1 MRYRDPQIRMRAQ
14 PPDLGVAVSNGF
26 HKMHLATAARE
37 ANDRGL
43 LKLLVTGAYP
53 TPAFRRLLRAL
64 PVRGPARLRRVEDRD
79 EEIPLGRVQ
88 VLFLPELLEQLAR
101 RLARVPLLRRL
112 SEKLTV
118 ATYRLY
124 GRKAARALARAHG
137 AQIFHF
143 RAGFGGSSID
153 KARELGMLILCDE
166 ALVHPRLFG
175 ILIDDRGRMPSRE
188 SPLPPPA
195 DEISKAALE
204 DLDRSDA
211 VVVSSPFVKETFMRA
226 GWSPERVHVAYTGI
240 DENFFHYGELPVPR
254 RSAPTGPLPLL
265 FASVLSRRK
274 GAETLVEALE
284 LVGSRIDWD
293 LVVAG
298 PVAPDIAAKH
308 RPFFADPRV
317 EVLGNLARPEF
328 KAQLIARGVFPFPS
342 NAEGSARAV
351 WEALACG
358 CYVIT
363 TPNAGSI
370 VEDGVH
376 GALVPPGDAEALAE
390 AIIAADADRERI
402 AEIGNRN
409 AELIASSYRQSAY
422 GDALTRIYADLAQ
435 GEGHTSSVPAEASAP
450 RNRA

>member
-1 MRYRDPQIRMRAQ
+1 MRAQ

-37 ANDRGL
+37 ANDRGF

-53 TPAFRRLLRAL
+53 TPAFRRLMRAL
-64 PVRGPARLRRVEDRD
+64 PVRGPARLRRLEHRD
-79 EEIPLGRVQ
+79 EEIPLEQVQ

-101 RLARVPLLRRL
+101 ALARVPLLRRL

-124 GRKAARALARAHG
+124 GRRAARALARAQG
-137 AQIFHF
+137 AQIYHF

-153 KARELGMLILCDE
+153 RARELGMLMLCDQ
-166 ALVHPRLFG
+166 ALVHPALLSPLVDG
-175 ILIDDRGRMPSRE
+175 RGRMPDPDA
-188 SPLPPPA
+188 PLPPPA
-195 DEISKAALE
+195 DAIARAALE
-204 DLDRSDA
+204 DLGRSDA

-226 GWSPERVHVAYTGI
+226 GWNPERVHVAYTGI
-240 DENFFHYGELPVPR
+240 DENFFQSGEIPVPR
-254 RSAPTGPLPLL
+254 RSAPSGPLPLL
-265 FASVLSRRK
+265 FASALSRRK
-274 GAETLVEALE
+274 GAETLIEALE

-298 PVAPDIAAKH
+298 PVGPDIAAEH
-308 RPFFADPRV
+308 PPFFEDARV
-317 EVLGNLARPEF
+317 VILGSLARPEF
-328 KAQLIARGVFPFPS
+328 KAQMIARGVFVFPS

-376 GALVPPGDAEALAE
+376 GALVPPGDAEALTE
-390 AIIAADADRERI
+390 AIVAADSDRERI

-435 GEGHTSSVPAEASAP
+435 GEGHTSSVPAEASGP
-450 RNRA
+450 RN

>member
-1 MRYRDPQIRMRAQ
+1 MREQ

-37 ANDRGL
+37 ANDRGF
-43 LKLLVTGAYP
+43 LKLFVTGAYP

-64 PVRGPARLRRVEDRD
+64 PVRGPARLRRLEYRD
-79 EEIPLGRVQ
+79 EGIPLERLQ
-88 VLFLPELLEQLAR
+88 VLFWPELLEQLGRA
-101 RLARVPLLRRL
+101 LARVPVLRRL
-112 SEKLTV
+112 SEKFAV

-124 GRKAARALARAHG
+124 GRKAARALTRAEG

-143 RAGFGGSSID
+143 RAGFGGRSID
-153 KARELGMLILCDE
+153 RARGLGMVTLADQ
-166 ALVHPRLFG
+166 ALVHPQLLG
-175 ILIDDRGRMPSRE
+175 PLVDRGGRMPDPD

-195 DEISKAALE
+195 DAIAKAALE
-204 DLDRSDA
+204 DLNRSDA

-226 GWSPERVHVAYTGI
+226 GWSPERVHVAHTAI
-240 DENFFHYGELPVPR
+240 DENFFHYGEVPR
-254 RSAPTGPLPLL
+254 RSVPSGPLPLL

-274 GAETLVEALE
+274 GAETLIEALE

-298 PVAPDIAAKH
+298 QVGPDVAAKH
-308 RPFFADPRV
+308 RRFLAGPRV

-328 KAQLIARGVFPFPS
+328 KAQLIARGVFVFPT

-390 AIIAADADRERI
+390 AILAADSDRNRI
-402 AEIGNRN
+402 AQIGNRN

-435 GEGHTSSVPAEASAP
+435 GEGHTSGVPAEVSAP
-450 RNRA
+450 RNGA

>member
-1 MRYRDPQIRMRAQ
+1 MRTQT
-14 PPDLGVAVSNGF
+14 PDLGVAVSNGF

-37 ANDRGL
+37 ANERGF

-64 PVRGPARLRRVEDRD
+64 PVRGTARLRRLEHRD
-79 EEIPLGRVQ
+79 EDIPLDRVQ
-88 VLFLPELLEQLAR
+88 VLFLPELLEQSAR
-101 RLARVPLLRRL
+101 ALARVPLLRRL

-124 GRKAARALARAHG
+124 GRKAARALGRAQG
-137 AQIFHF
+137 AQIYHF
-143 RAGFGGSSID
+143 RAGFGGRSID
-153 KARELGMLILCDE
+153 RARELGMLTVSDQ
-166 ALVHPRLFG
+166 AMVHPRLLG
-175 ILIDDRGRMPSRE
+175 PLVDGRGRMPDPDA
-188 SPLPPPA
+188 PLPPPA
-195 DEISKAALE
+195 DAIARAALE
-204 DLDRSDA
+204 DFDRSDA

-226 GWSPERVHVAYTGI
+226 GWNPERVHVAYTGI
-240 DENFFHYGELPVPR
+240 DENFFRYGEVPVPR
-254 RSAPTGPLPLL
+254 RPVPRGPLPLL

-274 GAETLVEALE
+274 GAETLIEALE

-298 PVAPDIAAKH
+298 PVGPDIAAKH

-317 EVLGNLARPEF
+317 EVLGSLARPEF
-328 KAQLIARGVFPFPS
+328 KAQLIARGVFAFPS

-376 GALVPPGDAEALAE
+376 GALVPPGDAEQLAD
-390 AIIAADADRERI
+390 AIVAADSDRERI

-409 AELIASSYRQSAY
+409 AELIASSYRQSSY
-422 GDALTRIYADLAQ
+422 GDTLTRIYADLAQ
-435 GEGHTSSVPAEASAP
+435 GEGHTSSVPVEASAP
-450 RNRA
+450 RNGA

>member
-1 MRYRDPQIRMRAQ
+1 MRAQ

-37 ANDRGL
+37 ANDRGF

-64 PVRGPARLRRVEDRD
+64 PVRGTARLRRLEHRGED
-79 EEIPLGRVQ
+79 IPLERVQ
-88 VLFLPELLEQLAR
+88 VLFLPELLERLAR
-101 RLARVPLLRRL
+101 ALARVPLLGRL
-112 SEKLTV
+112 SETLVV

-124 GRKAARALARAHG
+124 GRKAARALVRAQGAR
-137 AQIFHF
+137 IYHF
-143 RAGFGGSSID
+143 RAGFGGRSID
-153 KARELGMLILCDE
+153 RARELGMVTLSDQ
-166 ALVHPRLFG
+166 ALVHPRLLG
-175 ILIDDRGRMPSRE
+175 PLVDGRGRMPDPDA
-188 SPLPPPA
+188 PLPLPTDGIA
-195 DEISKAALE
+195 RAALE
-204 DLDRSDA
+204 DFERSDA

-240 DENFFHYGELPVPR
+240 DENFFEYGQVPVPR
-254 RSAPTGPLPLL
+254 RPVPSGPLPLL

-274 GAETLVEALE
+274 GAETLIEALE

-298 PVAPDIAAKH
+298 PVGRDIAAKH

-317 EVLGNLARPEF
+317 VVLGSLARPEF
-328 KAQLIARGVFPFPS
+328 KAQLIARGVFAFPT

-376 GALVPPGDAEALAE
+376 GALVPPGDAESLAE
-390 AIIAADADRERI
+390 AIVAADSDRERI

-422 GDALTRIYADLAQ
+422 GDALARIYADLAQ
-435 GEGHTSSVPAEASAP
+435 GEGHTSSVPREASAP
-450 RNRA
+450 RNGA

>member
-1 MRYRDPQIRMRAQ
+1 MRVQ
-14 PPDLGVAVSNGF
+14 PPDLGVVVSNGF

-37 ANDRGL
+37 ANDRGF

-64 PVRGPARLRRVEDRD
+64 PVRGPARLRHLEYRD
-79 EEIPLGRVQ
+79 EDIPLERIQ

-101 RLARVPLLRRL
+101 ALARVPLLRRL
-112 SEKLTV
+112 SENLTA

-124 GRKAARALARAHG
+124 GRKAARALARAGG
-137 AQIFHF
+137 AQIYHF
-143 RAGFGGSSID
+143 RAGFGGRSID
-153 KARELGMLILCDE
+153 RARGLGMVTVSDQ
-166 ALVHPRLFG
+166 ALVHPRLLG
-175 ILIDDRGRMPSRE
+175 PLVDGRGRMPDPDA
-188 SPLPPPA
+188 PLPPPA
-195 DEISKAALE
+195 DAIARAALE
-204 DLDRSDA
+204 DFNRSDA

-226 GWSPERVHVAYTGI
+226 GWSPERVHVAYTGV
-240 DENFFHYGELPVPR
+240 DENFFQYGEVPVPR
-254 RSAPTGPLPLL
+254 RSVPSGPLPLV

-274 GAETLVEALE
+274 GAETLIEALE

-298 PVAPDIAAKH
+298 PVGPDIVAKH
-308 RPFFADPRV
+308 RPFLADPRV
-317 EVLGNLARPEF
+317 EVLGYLARPDF
-328 KAQLIARGVFPFPS
+328 KAQLIARGVFAFPT

-390 AIIAADADRERI
+390 AIVAADSDRERI

-409 AELIASSYRQSAY
+409 AELIASSYRQSSY

-435 GEGHTSSVPAEASAP
+435 GEGHTSSVPVEASAP
-450 RNRA
+450 RNGA

>member
-1 MRYRDPQIRMRAQ
+1 MRVQ
-14 PPDLGVAVSNGF
+14 PPDLGVVVSNGF

-37 ANDRGL
+37 ANDRGF

-64 PVRGPARLRRVEDRD
+64 PVRGPARLRHLEYRD
-79 EEIPLGRVQ
+79 EDIPLERIQ

-101 RLARVPLLRRL
+101 ALARVPLLRRL
-112 SEKLTV
+112 SENLTA

-124 GRKAARALARAHG
+124 GRKAARALARAGG
-137 AQIFHF
+137 AQIYHF
-143 RAGFGGSSID
+143 RAGFGGRSID
-153 KARELGMLILCDE
+153 RARELGMLTVADQ
-166 ALVHPRLFG
+166 ALVHPRLLG
-175 ILIDDRGRMPSRE
+175 RLVNGRGRMPDLDA
-188 SPLPPPA
+188 PLPPPA
-195 DEISKAALE
+195 DAIARAALE
-204 DLDRSDA
+204 DFDRSDA

-226 GWSPERVHVAYTGI
+226 GWSPERVHVAYTGV
-240 DENFFHYGELPVPR
+240 DENFFQYGEVPVPR
-254 RSAPTGPLPLL
+254 RSVPSGPLPLV

-274 GAETLVEALE
+274 GAETLIEALE
-284 LVGSRIDWD
+284 IVGSRIDWD

-298 PVAPDIAAKH
+298 PVEPDIAAKH
-308 RPFFADPRV
+308 RAFLADPRV
-317 EVLGNLARPEF
+317 EVLGQLARPEF
-328 KAQLIARGVFPFPS
+328 KAQLIARGVFAFPT

-376 GALVPPGDAEALAE
+376 GALVPPGDAGALAE
-390 AIIAADADRERI
+390 AIVAADSERERI

-409 AELIASSYRQSAY
+409 AELIASSFRQSSY

-435 GEGHTSSVPAEASAP
+435 GEGHTSSVPVEAPAP
-450 RNRA
+450 PNGA